1 MKKAK
6 YWWSL
11 LAGCLGTLLVIRGW
25 GASQVARAQAESDQ
39 VQVAQAKIQA
49 QGYEFGPAV
58 NKIVLQLSQ
67 PVTAVDRGAQLEVT
81 TQGKARQVSALYLAD
96 EQGQALPEGQA
107 SQWLALDLVVDSWDL
122 GSLFGYNQERLI
134 SQWQDK
140 YLIGVGPL
148 QVTTQEGKSAQVRL
162 SDYDALPHLELPDLA
177 GYQFEQVH
185 VDGVT
190 NPLTGQ
196 EESQTLH
203 YGAFEPAAAKDQS
216 QAKFPLLIWLHG
228 QAEGGED
235 PRIALLGNEVTA
247 LSRPQVQEI
256 FTATDQPELKGAYVL
271 AVQTPTYWMDEGDGL
286 NGPGA
291 GHSRYTES
299 LMQVIDDY
307 VASHPQIDPHRVH
320 LMGCSN
326 GGYMTLNMALHYP
339 DYFAGLVPQATA
351 YSYYEFQR
359 LDNGHYLIKDPKKRG
374 SIQAYAP
381 TQRVWFDQDKVAALK
396 NQAIWFV
403 HSLDDPTV
411 PANAYVLP
419 IYKDLVDAGGQN
431 IWLSLFQS
439 VQGQDLPNMRY
450 SGHFSWIPFFNQQV
464 QGVQDPEAIRQ
475 SPGLSGFEADNAS
488 GGGKAQVQVAGQ
500 SYQDVF
506 HWLNA
511 QHR

>member
-1 MKKAK
+1 
-6 YWWSL
+6 
-11 LAGCLGTLLVIRGW
+11 
-25 GASQVARAQAESDQ
+25 
-39 VQVAQAKIQA
+39 
-49 QGYEFGPAV
+49 
-58 NKIVLQLSQ
+58 
-67 PVTAVDRGAQLEVT
+67 
-81 TQGKARQVSALYLAD
+81 
-96 EQGQALPEGQA
+96 
-107 SQWLALDLVVDSWDL
+107 
-122 GSLFGYNQERLI
+122 
-134 SQWQDK
+134 
-140 YLIGVGPL
+140 
-148 QVTTQEGKSAQVRL
+148 
-162 SDYDALPHLELPDLA
+162 
-177 GYQFEQVH
+177 
-185 VDGVT
+185 
-190 NPLTGQ
+190 
-196 EESQTLH
+196 
-203 YGAFEPAAAKDQS
+203 
-216 QAKFPLLIWLHG
+216 
-228 QAEGGED
+228 
-235 PRIALLGNEVTA
+235 
-247 LSRPQVQEI
+247 
-256 FTATDQPELKGAYVL
+256 
-271 AVQTPTYWMDEGDGL
+271 
-286 NGPGA
+286 
-291 GHSRYTES
+291 
-299 LMQVIDDY
+299 
-307 VASHPQIDPHRVH
+307 
-320 LMGCSN
+320 
-326 GGYMTLNMALHYP
+326 MTLNMALHYP

>member
-11 LAGCLGTLLVIRGW
+11 LAGCLGALLVIRGW
-25 GASQVARAQAESDQ
+25 WTSQAARAQADSDQ
-39 VQVAQAKIQA
+39 VQVVQAKIQA

-58 NKIVLQLSQ
+58 NKIVLQLSH
-67 PVTAVDRGAQLEVT
+67 PVTAVDPGAKLEVT
-81 TQGKARQVSALYLAD
+81 TQGKGRQVSALYLAD

-134 SQWQDK
+134 SQWQAN
-140 YLIGVGPL
+140 YLIAAGPV
-148 QVTTQEGKSAQVRL
+148 QVTTQEGKSAQIRL
-162 SDYDALPHLELPDLA
+162 TDYDALPHLELPDLA

-203 YGAFEPAAAKDQS
+203 YGAFEPAAAKDQT

-291 GHSRYTES
+291 GHSRYT
-299 LMQVIDDY
+299 
-307 VASHPQIDPHRVH
+307 
-320 LMGCSN
+320 
-326 GGYMTLNMALHYP
+326 
-339 DYFAGLVPQATA
+339 
-351 YSYYEFQR
+351 
-359 LDNGHYLIKDPKKRG
+359 
-374 SIQAYAP
+374 
-381 TQRVWFDQDKVAALK
+381 
-396 NQAIWFV
+396 
-403 HSLDDPTV
+403 
-411 PANAYVLP
+411 
-419 IYKDLVDAGGQN
+419 
-431 IWLSLFQS
+431 
-439 VQGQDLPNMRY
+439 
-450 SGHFSWIPFFNQQV
+450 
-464 QGVQDPEAIRQ
+464 
-475 SPGLSGFEADNAS
+475 
-488 GGGKAQVQVAGQ
+488 
-500 SYQDVF
+500 
-506 HWLNA
+506 
-511 QHR
+511 